1 MPSSKKLRIS
11 GPARH
16 DLERIGEYTGAE
28 WGAAQ
33 RRKYLGQIKDGFKA
47 VRDAPGIGTRRD
59 DIGTGLRAQ
68 SVQKHV
74 IFYRVTKSEVMI
86 VRVLHESMNPE
97 LHLKPKRGKPKR
109 GDPKRGNPKRGRTR
123 GGSR

>member
-11 GPARH
+11 GPAKL
-16 DLERIGEYTGAE
+16 DLGRIGDYTRRA

-33 RRKYLGQIKDGFKA
+33 KRKYLGQIKGGFKA
-47 VRDAPGIGTRRD
+47 VGDTPGTGTRRD

-68 SVQKHV
+68 SDQKHV
-74 IFYRVTKSEVMI
+74 IFYRVTKSEVVI

-97 LHLKPKRGKPKR
+97 LHLKPKRGRGAGVTPK
-109 GDPKRGNPKRGRTR
+109 
-123 GGSR
+123 

>member
-1 MPSSKKLRIS
+1 ML
-11 GPARH
+11 
-16 DLERIGEYTGAE
+16 
-28 WGAAQ
+28 
-33 RRKYLGQIKDGFKA
+33 KA
-47 VRDAPGIGTRRD
+47 VRDTPGIGTRRD
-59 DIGTGLRAQ
+59 DIHTGLRAQ

-74 IFYRVTKSEVMI
+74 IFYRETKSELVI

-109 GDPKRGNPKRGRTR
+109 DRTG

>member
-11 GPARH
+11 GPAKL
-16 DLERIGEYTGAE
+16 DLGRIGDDTRHA

-33 RRKYLGQIKDGFKA
+33 KRKYLGQIKGGFKA
-47 VRDAPGIGTRRD
+47 VRDTPGIGIRRE
-59 DIGTGLRAQ
+59 DIRNGLRAR

-74 IFYRVTKSEVMI
+74 IFYRETKSEVVI
-86 VRVLHESMNPE
+86 VRVLHQSMNPE
-97 LHLKPKRGKPKR
+97 LHLEPKRGNPERGKPKR
-109 GDPKRGNPKRGRTR
+109 GRGG